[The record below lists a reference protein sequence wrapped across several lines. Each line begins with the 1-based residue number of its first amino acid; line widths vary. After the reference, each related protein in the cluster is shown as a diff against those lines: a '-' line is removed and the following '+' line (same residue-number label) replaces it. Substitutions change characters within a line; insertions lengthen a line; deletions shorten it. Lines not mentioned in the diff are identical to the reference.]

1 VVVDAVCRSCGKAL
15 PDRAGRTGR
24 SSLYCSAACRQK
36 AYRDRR
42 TAPAD
47 TVQGLIEEVG
57 RQVEA
62 LVPQPPSVFYSGV
75 SELASSVGRLR
86 RVARVARD
94 TARDDSVT
102 RAAVTKAP
110 GAPAP
115 AGEAGTGDS
124 ATAGEPATGGAAG
137 SRTAAP
143 GSAVPGASAD
153 QGPSP
158 APDSV
163 THGTVT
169 SEHDTLTSE
178 ATESGSP
185 AYESVPRESDAR
197 HSGVRRS
204 GVRRSEAH
212 GSLGESDFAALVE
225 PYRRELRVHC
235 YRMSG
240 SYDDAED
247 LVQETFLRAWRA
259 REGYAGRA
267 SLRTWLYRIATNT
280 CLDFQ
285 RRTARRP
292 RRYEPVP
299 GMNHGTAE
307 PPARVT
313 WLQPYPDEDLPSAE
327 EQPDARAVS
336 RETLELVFL
345 AAIQHLPAR
354 QRAVLVLRDVL
365 GFSAAETAESLE
377 MTVASVNSALQR
389 ARPTLRDRLPA
400 RRAEWTAEA
409 DARERE
415 ILGRYMAAA
424 ERLDLDA
431 FADLLSED
439 IRLTMPPN
447 PFWFV
452 GRDAITEFLRIS
464 LDPASP
470 LFLGHWRHL
479 PARANGGL
487 AAGGY
492 VRRPGTTVYRAQVLD
507 VLRVEGDRIV
517 EITSFE
523 PHLFPVFGL
532 PLRLPAGP

>member
-1 VVVDAVCRSCGKAL
+1 MDVDAVCRSCGKPL
-15 PDRAGRTGR
+15 PGRSGRKGR

-42 TAPAD
+42 TAPVD
-47 TVQGLIEEVG
+47 TVRGLIEEVA
-57 RQVEA
+57 RQVDA

-75 SELASSVGRLR
+75 TELSSSVGRLR

-94 TARDDSVT
+94 TAHRDRGAHEDHTAGEAPEARPASVT
-102 RAAVTKAP
+102 RDAVTESPAVRAAVADP
-110 GAPAP
+110 GATVTGAP
-115 AGEAGTGDS
+115 EAGRDGTV
-124 ATAGEPATGGAAG
+124 AAEPAAAQDG
-137 SRTAAP
+137 H
-143 GSAVPGASAD
+143 GEVPFAEG
-153 QGPSP
+153 
-158 APDSV
+158 
-163 THGTVT
+163 
-169 SEHDTLTSE
+169 
-178 ATESGSP
+178 
-185 AYESVPRESDAR
+185 
-197 HSGVRRS
+197 
-204 GVRRSEAH
+204 
-212 GSLGESDFAALVE
+212 DFAALVE
-225 PYRRELRVHC
+225 SYRRELRVHC

-259 REGYAGRA
+259 RDGFAGRA
-267 SLRTWLYRIATNT
+267 SLRTWLYRIATNA

-292 RRYEPVP
+292 QRYVPLP
-299 GMNHGTAE
+299 GMNHGEAE

-345 AAIQHLPAR
+345 AAVQHLPPR

-365 GFSAAETAESLE
+365 GLAAAETAEALE

-389 ARPTLRDRLPA
+389 ARPTLRDHLPR
-400 RRAEWTAEA
+400 RRADWSAEA

-415 ILGRYMAAA
+415 VLRRYMAAA
-424 ERLDLDA
+424 ERLDLDEIA
-431 FADLLSED
+431 TLLSED
-439 IRLTMPPN
+439 ITLTMPPN

-452 GRDAITEFLRIS
+452 GREALTEFLRPS
-464 LDPASP
+464 LDRASP
-470 LFLGHWRHL
+470 MFLGDWRHL
-479 PARANGGL
+479 PARANGQL

-507 VLRVEGDRIV
+507 VLRIEGDRIV

-523 PHLFPVFGL
+523 PHLFPAFGL
-532 PLRLPAGP
+532 PLRLPADR